1 MMDGS
6 FHIDDP
12 LEIPAFMDRR
22 GEPKKRRT
30 GDRKQKVRW
39 KMRRWM
45 TKPTSAR
52 WKDATRVTVHLADQC
67 PRLGCGRRD
76 LWAII
81 GRKWVHLA
89 DEAGGRG
96 KMKKAEFERVVR

>member
-30 GDRKQKVRW
+30 GDRKKKVRW
-39 KMRRWM
+39 K
-45 TKPTSAR
+45 TQEATPPTSKR
-52 WKDATRVTVHLADQC
+52 WANAQRVTVHLGNHC
-67 PRLGCGRRD
+67 PRIGCGRRR
-76 LWAII
+76 LWAVV

-89 DEAGGRG
+89 DDIGRRG
-96 KMKKAEFERVVR
+96 KMKKAEFERLCV

>member
-1 MMDGS
+1 MDGS

-30 GDRKQKVRW
+30 GERKRKINVRSYSQ
-39 KMRRWM
+39 R
-45 TKPTSAR
+45 PTSKR
-52 WKDATRVTVHLADQC
+52 WAKAQRVTVHLDNHC
-67 PRLGCGRRD
+67 PKLGCGRRR
-76 LWAII
+76 LWAVV

-89 DEAGGRG
+89 DDIGGRG
-96 KMKKAEFERVVR
+96 KMKKSEFERVCV